1 MIKALHTAASGMV
14 AQSIKQDVIAN
25 NIANAQTPGFK
36 RERVVASSFQQ
47 TLQQAQSLVQ
57 VSPGID
63 PYFSASMVQSSQIRM
78 ESANDNT
85 EGPIQASGNDL
96 NFAIDGEGTF
106 EVMAEGSMRNTRNG
120 SFMVDSDGE
129 LATINGE
136 KVQGNAGAIK
146 IPDGKWSV
154 SPTGAIISN
163 GSEVDQIKIN
173 GAGSSTRVV
182 QGSLESSNVSI
193 IREMVDM
200 ISNIR
205 SYEANQKV
213 VASVDSTLDKIIN
226 EVGKV

>member
-14 AQSIKQDVIAN
+14 AQSIKQDIIAN

-47 TLQQAQSLVQ
+47 TLQQAQALVQ
-57 VSPGID
+57 VSTGID
-63 PYFSASMVQSSQIRM
+63 PYFSASMVQSSQIHI
-78 ESANDNT
+78 EAANDNS
-85 EGPIQASGNDL
+85 EGPIETSGSDL

-106 EVMAEGSMRNTRNG
+106 EVMAADMPRYTRNG
-120 SFMVDSDGE
+120 SFMVDTDGE

-136 KVQGNAGAIK
+136 KVQGSSGAIK
-146 IPDGKWSV
+146 VPDGKWSV

-182 QGSLESSNVSI
+182 QGSLEGSNVSI

>member
-1 MIKALHTAASGMV
+1 MIKALHTAAGGMV

-36 RERVVASSFQQ
+36 RERVAASSFQQ
-47 TLQQAQSLVQ
+47 TLQQAQALVQ

-63 PYFSASMVQSSQIRM
+63 PNFSASMVQSSQMRL
-78 ESANDNT
+78 ESADDT
-85 EGPIQASGNDL
+85 SKGPIQASGSDL
-96 NFAIDGEGTF
+96 HFAIDGEGAF
-106 EVMAEGSMRNTRNG
+106 EVMDGDFTRHTRNG
-120 SFMVDSDGE
+120 SFMVDADGE
-129 LATINGE
+129 LTTLNGE
-136 KVQGNAGAIK
+136 KVQGNSGAI
-146 IPDGKWSV
+146 IVPSEKWSV
-154 SPTGAIISN
+154 SPDGAIVSN
-163 GSEVDQIKIN
+163 GSEVDQIKLN
-173 GAGSSTRVV
+173 GAGPATRIV
-182 QGSLESSNVSI
+182 QGSLESSNVSV